1 VSSAESTA
9 IASSVNNPSVGTA
22 QTLSVNEPMQ
32 EFKQVPM
39 AMLSGS
45 GNKVKGGKKG
55 QTSVESRLDY
65 VVSKTPVTSSLVRYN
80 GFRENIAAYS
90 VGN

>member
-22 QTLSVNEPMQ
+22 QTLSVSEPLQ

-45 GNKVKGGKKG
+45 GNKAKGGKKG
-55 QTSVESRLDY
+55 
-65 VVSKTPVTSSLVRYN
+65 
-80 GFRENIAAYS
+80 
-90 VGN
+90 